1 MWNIAFLWGSILLL
15 PSTAG
20 TPATLNYAVAI
31 PSQLYYPFSETVCL
45 QLSRKQAVPI
55 HVTVTL
61 QSRAGNETLITQSI
75 SQLTF
80 FHCTSFQV
88 PPPAGKPSEVAFIV
102 ITVLEPNSEFQ
113 KKQKVLIKHT
123 DKKTFIQTDKPV
135 YKPGQIVKLRIVT
148 LDQAFIASNETHGLV
163 ELKDPRGNRIA
174 QWLNV
179 TPVGGIVD
187 LSFPLAAEAP
197 VGEYVIKMPDRTHAF
212 RVEEY
217 VLPKF
222 SVSIQMPQ
230 VVTILEDNFRLHVCG
245 MYTYGKPVQG
255 SVKAVVCRK
264 HLHYSRKSSKAKRSI
279 CKDYTGETNEDGC
292 FATEVN
298 IKNYHQKRGD
308 SYDFNL
314 EAVAFLKESGTGVEF
329 NTTENCKV
337 TFDITTLQFWGT
349 SYYYQQGAP
358 YYGNLELK
366 SANGTHLKNKEVIL
380 TVSYGSRKQ
389 TKSYFTDDAGMASF
403 TLETSA
409 WDNSS
414 KVLLQAKTQPEDLRG
429 QNVRV
434 SYGTASLVLRAFYS
448 SSHSS
453 VRIQPGQAT
462 LPCGD
467 MQQVTVHYR
476 ILATELGDGAA
487 RADFYHLVLAR
498 GSLVHHGQTTVL
510 LDPPLGQYRGTF
522 NVALPID
529 LISPMATLF
538 VYTAF
543 PEGRVAAD
551 TFSLKISK
559 CFRNHVKL
567 GFSDTVALPGS
578 AVRLHLQAAPGSLC
592 SVRAVDQSILLL
604 RPEAE
609 LSRDS
614 VHNMFSYSQEHSSTL
629 TDPYSDYCTT
639 YQSPKVT
646 SSPQSTLPPGTMS
659 PLMYNRYSYA
669 VSQPDIYELL
679 KNSGLTFLTNL
690 QIKSPIECRTQ
701 TTFYYDYMLAYSELA
716 DLDNLDNL
724 DPEPD
729 GAVVRAES
737 EHVEL
742 GSEARAVR
750 TWFPETFIWTLVPI
764 NDSGAAELAVTVPDS
779 ITDWRAMTF
788 CTSESH
794 GLGISDTTSLQS
806 FKPFFVEPTLP
817 YSVFRGESFPLKVK
831 VFSYLKQ
838 CMVLQLSLMDS
849 RDYEFVHANVRFT
862 TCLCP
867 DSAKTFFWDVK
878 ATKLG
883 KVNFTVTAEAMDQ
896 EDVCTESTAVVP
908 ESGGKDTV
916 VKHLLVK
923 AEGLLEEKTHTSVLC
938 PKGTSTSETI
948 TFAMPENVV
957 LGSERAHISFLGDI
971 LGTALDNID
980 ELLQMS
986 SGCGEQNMVHFAPNV
1001 FITRYLEE
1009 TGQLTPEI
1017 KQKAIGYL
1025 ESGYQRQLLYKH
1037 ADGSYSAFGEGSEPG
1052 NTWLTAL
1059 VLKTF
1064 SQAQDFIHIDEQN
1077 LKDAASALINSQT
1090 PSGCFKSVGK
1100 LFNNGLMGA
1109 VEEGLGL
1116 SSAIITALIH
1126 SGMPRSDPVVWKALK
1141 CIKDLVNAD
1150 TDSSNLYGLALAAN
1164 AFAVAGDKALV
1175 QKILKRLDKAATVS
1189 DDQIFW
1195 SQRSKQE
1202 EDSLYWYRAP
1212 SVDVELTSSIL
1223 MAHLSKSSLSS
1234 DDIRKASQ
1242 IVSWLI
1248 KQQNPYGGFASTQD
1262 TVVALEALA
1271 LYATKTFSK
1280 DGPDLQASL
1289 SSEDFNQNIRVD
1301 NTNRL
1306 LLQTVQLPAIP
1317 RDYTVRVQGHGCLFL
1332 QAILRYNLPPP
1343 RSDVAFAVSVQTEC
1357 TAPSATQFP
1366 VTIHARYTG
1375 NRVSTNMVLIQVE
1388 LLSGYSPVAGS
1399 LEELKK
1405 MPLVKKVESEADRV
1419 ILYLEE
1425 LTRQPHTYTL
1435 LVQQDMQV
1443 KDRKPANIKVY
1454 DYYMPEE
1461 TTVMSY
1467 SAPCE

>member
-1 MWNIAFLWGSILLL
+1 MWRIIFLWGSILLL

-20 TPATLNYAVAI
+20 MPATLNYVVAI

-45 QLSRKQAVPI
+45 QLSREQAVPI
-55 HVTVTL
+55 HVSVTL

-75 SQLTF
+75 SQLPF

-88 PPPAGKPSEVAFIV
+88 PPPVGNPDEVAFVV
-102 ITVLEPNSEFQ
+102 ITVVEGNSEFQ
-113 KKQKVLIKHT
+113 KKQKVLIKHA

-148 LDQAFIASNETHGLV
+148 LDQNFIASSETRLV
-163 ELKDPRGNRIA
+163 ELKDPKGNRIA
-174 QWLNV
+174 QWLDV

-197 VGEYVIKMPDRTHAF
+197 VGEYTIKMPDLTRTF

-217 VLPKF
+217 ALPKF
-222 SVSIQMPQ
+222 SVSIQMPR
-230 VVTILEDNFRLHVCG
+230 VITILEENFRLHVCG
-245 MYTYGKPVQG
+245 MYTYGKAVQG

-264 HLHYSRKSSKAKRSI
+264 HIRYSRKSSKAKHSI
-279 CKDYTGETNEDGC
+279 CKDYTGETDEDGC
-292 FATEVN
+292 FSTEVN
-298 IKNYHQKRGD
+298 TKIFHRKHGD
-308 SYDFNL
+308 NYDFNL
-314 EAVAFLKESGTGVEF
+314 EAEAFLKESGTGVEF

-337 TFDITTLQFWGT
+337 TFDVTTLQFWGT

-366 SANGTHLKNKEVIL
+366 SANGTHLKGKKVIL

-389 TKSYFTDDAGMASF
+389 TKTYLTDDTGMASF
-403 TLETSA
+403 VLETSA

-414 KVLLQAKTQPEDLRG
+414 KVILQAKSQPEDSSGR
-429 QNVRV
+429 NVKV
-434 SYGTASLVLRAFYS
+434 SYGTASLPLRAFYS
-448 SSHSS
+448 SSRSS
-453 VRIQPGQAT
+453 VRIQPVQAV
-462 LPCGD
+462 PACGD
-467 MQQVTVHYR
+467 VQQVTVHYHV
-476 ILATELGDGAA
+476 LATELAHGATRA
-487 RADFYHLVLAR
+487 RFYHLVMAR

-510 LDPPLGQYRGTF
+510 LDPPSGQYSGAF
-522 NVALPID
+522 NITLPID
-529 LISPMATLF
+529 LISSMATLL
-538 VYTAF
+538 VYIAF
-543 PEGRVAAD
+543 PEGQVAAD
-551 TFSLKISK
+551 TFRLKVSS

-567 GFSDTVALPGS
+567 GFSDAVALPGS
-578 AVRLHLQAAPGSLC
+578 TVRLHLQAAPGSLC
-592 SVRAVDQSILLL
+592 SIRAVDESVLLL

-614 VHNMFSYSQEHSSTL
+614 VYNMFSYAQEQLSTL
-629 TDPYSDYCTT
+629 TDIYSDYCTIHKGPGIIDASQT
-639 YQSPKVT
+639 TLSPGAK
-646 SSPQSTLPPGTMS
+646 SPF
-659 PLMYNRYSYA
+659 MYNRYSYA
-669 VSQPDIYELL
+669 VSQPDVYELL
-679 KNSGLTFLTNL
+679 KNAGLTFLTSL
-690 QIKSPIECRTQ
+690 KIKSPIECHTQ
-701 TTFYYDYMLAYSELA
+701 TTFDFDYMSFDELA
-716 DLDNLDNL
+716 VSESLYPELDA
-724 DPEPD
+724 
-729 GAVVRAES
+729 AVEAAEA
-737 EHVEL
+737 EHTEL
-742 GSEARAVR
+742 GSESAPAR

-794 GLGISDTTSLQS
+794 GLGISEPTSLRS

-831 VFSYLKQ
+831 AFSYLKQ
-838 CMVLQLSLMDS
+838 CMALQLSLMDS
-849 RDYEFVHANVRFT
+849 RDFEFLHENVRFT
-862 TCLCP
+862 LCLCP
-867 DSAKTFFWDVK
+867 DSAKTFSWDVK

-883 KVNFTVTAEAMDQ
+883 KVNFTVTAEVMER
-896 EDVCTESTAVVP
+896 EDVCMERTAVVP

-923 AEGLLEEKTHTSVLC
+923 AEGQMEEKTHTSLLC
-938 PKGTSTSETI
+938 PEGTSASETI
-948 TFAMPENVV
+948 SFTMPENIV

-971 LGTALDNID
+971 MGTALDNID

-1001 FITRYLEE
+1001 FVTRYLEE

-1037 ADGSYSAFGEGSEPG
+1037 TDGSYSAFGEGSEPG

-1064 SQAQDFIHIDEQN
+1064 SQAQHFIHIDEQN
-1077 LKDAASALINSQT
+1077 IKDAASALIKSQT

-1116 SSAIITALIH
+1116 SSVIVTALIH
-1126 SGMPRSDPVVWKALK
+1126 SGMPHSDPVVGKALK
-1141 CIKDLVNAD
+1141 CIRDLVNAD
-1150 TDSSNLYGLALAAN
+1150 TGSPNLYSLALAAN
-1164 AFAVAGDKALV
+1164 AFAVAGDKALR
-1175 QKILKRLDKAATVS
+1175 QKILKRLDKAAIIS

-1195 SQRSKQE
+1195 SQQSKQE
-1202 EDSLYWYRAP
+1202 EDSLSWYRAP

-1223 MAHLSKSSLSS
+1223 MAHLTKSSLSS
-1234 DDIRKASQ
+1234 DEIKKASQ
-1242 IVSWLI
+1242 IVSWLT

-1271 LYATKTFSK
+1271 LYATTIFSK
-1280 DGPDLQASL
+1280 DSPDLQVSL
-1289 SSEDFNQNIRVD
+1289 TSKGFSQNFRVD
-1301 NTNRL
+1301 KSNRL
-1306 LLQTVQLPAIP
+1306 LLQTVELPAIAQ
-1317 RDYTVRVQGHGCLFL
+1317 DYTLRVQGHGCLFL
-1332 QAILRYNLPPP
+1332 QAALRYHIPPV
-1343 RSDVAFAVSVQTEC
+1343 RSEATFAISVQTEC
-1357 TAPSATQFP
+1357 TAPDATRFP
-1366 VTIHARYTG
+1366 VTIRARYTG

-1405 MPLVKKVESEADRV
+1405 MPLVKKVESKADQV
-1419 ILYLEE
+1419 VLYLEE
-1425 LTRQPHTYTL
+1425 LTRQPQTYTF
-1435 LVQQDMQV
+1435 LVEQDMQV
-1443 KDRKPANIKVY
+1443 KDHKPANIKIY

-1461 TTVMSY
+1461 TAVMSY
-1467 SAPCE
+1467 SVPCE

>member
-1 MWNIAFLWGSILLL
+1 MWRIILLWGCILLL
-15 PSTAG
+15 PSAAG
-20 TPATLNYAVAI
+20 VPAMLNYAVAI
-31 PSQLYYPFSETVCL
+31 PSQLYHPFSETVCL
-45 QLSRKQAVPI
+45 QLSREQAVPI
-55 HVTVTL
+55 HVSVTL

-75 SQLTF
+75 SQLPF
-80 FHCTSFQV
+80 FHCRSFQV
-88 PPPAGKPSEVAFIV
+88 PPPVGNPDEVAFVV
-102 ITVLEPNSEFQ
+102 ITVLEANSEFQ
-113 KKQKVLIKHT
+113 KKQKVLIKHA

-148 LDQAFIASNETHGLV
+148 LDQNFIASSETQRLV
-163 ELKDPRGNRIA
+163 ELKDPKGNRIA
-174 QWLNV
+174 QWVDV

-197 VGEYVIKMPDRTHAF
+197 LGEYSIRMPGLTRTF

-230 VVTILEDNFRLHVCG
+230 VVTILEENFPLHVCG
-245 MYTYGKPVQG
+245 MYTYGKAVQG

-264 HLHYSRKSSKAKRSI
+264 HIRYNRKSSKAKRSI
-279 CKDYTGETNEDGC
+279 CKDYTGETNDDGC
-292 FATEVN
+292 FSTEVN
-298 IKNYHQKRGD
+298 TKVFLRKHGD
-308 SYDFNL
+308 NYDFNL
-314 EAVAFLKESGTGVEF
+314 EAEAFLKESGTGVEF

-358 YYGNLELK
+358 YYGNLELR
-366 SANGTHLKNKEVIL
+366 SANGTHLKNKKVIL

-389 TKSYFTDDAGMASF
+389 TKTYLTDDTGMASF
-403 TLETSA
+403 VLETSA

-414 KVLLQAKTQPEDLRG
+414 KVILQAKSQPEDLNS
-429 QNVRV
+429 QNVKV
-434 SYGTASLVLRAFYS
+434 SYGTASLPLTASYS

-453 VRIQPGQAT
+453 VRIQPVQAV
-462 LPCGD
+462 PACGD
-467 MQQVTVHYR
+467 VQQVTVHYH
-476 ILATELGDGAA
+476 ILATELGHRAA
-487 RADFYHLVLAR
+487 RAHFYHLVMAR

-510 LDPPLGQYRGTF
+510 LDPPSGQYSGAF
-522 NVALPID
+522 NVTLPID
-529 LISPMATLF
+529 LISSMATLF
-538 VYTAF
+538 VYIAF
-543 PEGRVAAD
+543 PEGQVAAD
-551 TFSLKISK
+551 TLRLKVSS
-559 CFRNHVKL
+559 CFRNRVKL
-567 GFSDTVALPGS
+567 GFSDAVALPGS

-592 SVRAVDQSILLL
+592 SIRAVDKSVLLL

-614 VHNMFSYSQEHSSTL
+614 VYNMFSYAQEQLSTL
-629 TDPYSDYCTT
+629 TDVYSDYCTIHK
-639 YQSPKVT
+639 SPGIT
-646 SSPQSTLPPGTMS
+646 DASQTTLSPGMMS
-659 PLMYNRYSYA
+659 PFMYNRYSYA
-669 VSQPDIYELL
+669 VSQPDVYEFL
-679 KNSGLTFLTNL
+679 KNAGLTFLTNL
-690 QIKSPIECRTQ
+690 KIKSPIECRTQ
-701 TTFYYDYMLAYSELA
+701 TTFDYDYMSFDELA
-716 DLDNLDNL
+716 DLESLY
-724 DPEPD
+724 PEAD
-729 GAVVRAES
+729 AAVEAAEA
-737 EHVEL
+737 ELTEL
-742 GSEARAVR
+742 GSESAPAR

-764 NDSGAAELAVTVPDS
+764 NDSGAAELAVTVPDT

-794 GLGISDTTSLQS
+794 GLGISETTNLRS

-838 CMVLQLSLMDS
+838 CMALQLSLMDS
-849 RDYEFVHANVRFT
+849 RDFEFLHENVRFT
-862 TCLCP
+862 LCLCP
-867 DSAKTFFWDVK
+867 DSAKTFSWDVK

-883 KVNFTVTAEAMDQ
+883 KVNFTITAEVVEQ
-896 EDVCTESTAVVP
+896 EDVCTERTAVVP

-923 AEGLLEEKTHTSVLC
+923 AEGQLEEKTHTSFLC
-938 PKGTSTSETI
+938 PEGTSASETI
-948 TFAMPENVV
+948 SFTMPENIV

-971 LGTALDNID
+971 MGTALDNID

-1025 ESGYQRQLLYKH
+1025 ESGYQQQLLYKH
-1037 ADGSYSAFGEGSEPG
+1037 TDGSYSAFGEGSEPG

-1064 SQAQDFIHIDEQN
+1064 SQARDFIHIDEQN
-1077 LKDAASALINSQT
+1077 IKDAASALIKSQT

-1116 SSAIITALIH
+1116 SSVIVVALIH
-1126 SGMPRSDPVVWKALK
+1126 SGMPHSDPVVVKALK
-1141 CIKDLVNAD
+1141 CIRDLVHAD
-1150 TDSSNLYGLALAAN
+1150 TGSPNLYSLALAAN
-1164 AFAVAGDKALV
+1164 AFAVAGDKALR
-1175 QKILKRLDKAATVS
+1175 QKILKRLDKAAIIS

-1195 SQRSKQE
+1195 SQQSKQE
-1202 EDSLYWYRAP
+1202 EDSLSWYRAS

-1223 MAHLSKSSLSS
+1223 MAHLTKSSLSS
-1234 DDIRKASQ
+1234 DEIKKASK
-1242 IVSWLI
+1242 IVSWLT

-1262 TVVALEALA
+1262 TVAALEALA
-1271 LYATKTFSK
+1271 LYATNIFSK
-1280 DGPDLQASL
+1280 DSPDLQVSL
-1289 SSEDFNQNIRVD
+1289 TSKGFSQNFRVD
-1301 NTNRL
+1301 KSNRL
-1306 LLQTVQLPAIP
+1306 LLQTVELPAIP
-1317 RDYTVRVQGHGCLFL
+1317 QDYTLHVQGYGCLFL
-1332 QAILRYNLPPP
+1332 QAILRYHIPPL
-1343 RSDVAFAVSVQTEC
+1343 RSEATFAVSVQTEC
-1357 TAPSATQFP
+1357 TVPDASRFP
-1366 VTIHARYTG
+1366 VTIRARYTG

-1405 MPLVKKVESEADRV
+1405 MPLVKKVESKAGQV
-1419 ILYLEE
+1419 VLYLEE
-1425 LTRQPHTYTL
+1425 LTRQPQTYTF
-1435 LVQQDMQV
+1435 LVEQDMQV
-1443 KDRKPANIKVY
+1443 KDHKPANIKIY

-1461 TTVMSY
+1461 TAMMSY
-1467 SAPCE
+1467 SVPCK

>member
-1 MWNIAFLWGSILLL
+1 MWRIIFLWGCILLL
-15 PSTAG
+15 PGTAG
-20 TPATLNYAVAI
+20 MPAMLNYAVAI

-45 QLSRKQAVPI
+45 QLSREQAVPI
-55 HVTVTL
+55 HVSVTL

-75 SQLTF
+75 SQFPF
-80 FHCTSFQV
+80 FQCTSFQV
-88 PPPAGKPSEVAFIV
+88 PPPVGNPDEVAFV
-102 ITVLEPNSEFQ
+102 AITVMEANSEFQ
-113 KKQKVLIKHT
+113 KKQKVLIKHA

-148 LDQAFIASNETHGLV
+148 LDQNFIASSETQRLV
-163 ELKDPRGNRIA
+163 ELKDPKGNRIA
-174 QWLNV
+174 QWLDV
-179 TPVGGIVD
+179 APVGGIVD
-187 LSFPLAAEAP
+187 LSFPLAAEALL
-197 VGEYVIKMPDRTHAF
+197 GEYTIKVPDLTRTF

-230 VVTILEDNFRLHVCG
+230 VVTILEENFPLRVCG
-245 MYTYGKPVQG
+245 MYTYGKAVQG
-255 SVKAVVCRK
+255 SVRAVVCRK
-264 HLHYSRKSSKAKRSI
+264 HVRYNRKSSKAKRSI

-292 FATEVN
+292 FSTEVN
-298 IKNYHQKRGD
+298 TKIFHRKHGD
-308 SYDFNL
+308 NYDFNL
-314 EAVAFLKESGTGVEF
+314 EAEAFLKESGTGVEF

-366 SANGTHLKNKEVIL
+366 SANGTHLKNKKVIL

-389 TKSYFTDDAGMASF
+389 TKTYLTDDTGMASF
-403 TLETSA
+403 VLETSA

-414 KVLLQAKTQPEDLRG
+414 KVILQ
-429 QNVRV
+429 V
-434 SYGTASLVLRAFYS
+434 
-448 SSHSS
+448 
-453 VRIQPGQAT
+453 
-462 LPCGD
+462 
-467 MQQVTVHYR
+467 M
-476 ILATELGDGAA
+476 
-487 RADFYHLVLAR
+487 AR

-510 LDPPLGQYRGTF
+510 LDPPSGQYSGAF
-522 NVALPID
+522 NITLPTD

-538 VYTAF
+538 VYIAF
-543 PEGRVAAD
+543 PEGQVAAD
-551 TFSLKISK
+551 TFRLKGSS

-567 GFSDTVALPGS
+567 GFSDSVALPGS
-578 AVRLHLQAAPGSLC
+578 TVRLHLQAAPGSLC
-592 SVRAVDQSILLL
+592 SIRAVDKSVLLL

-609 LSRDS
+609 LSKDS
-614 VHNMFSYSQEHSSTL
+614 VHNMFSYAQEQLSTL
-629 TDPYSDYCTT
+629 TDVYSDYCTIHK
-639 YQSPKVT
+639 SPGIT
-646 SSPQSTLPPGTMS
+646 DASQTTLSPGMMS
-659 PLMYNRYSYA
+659 PFMYNSYSYA
-669 VSQPDIYELL
+669 VSQPDVYELL
-679 KNSGLTFLTNL
+679 KNAGLTFLTSL
-690 QIKSPIECRTQ
+690 KIKSPIECHIQ
-701 TTFYYDYMLAYSELA
+701 DTFDQDYMSFDELT
-716 DLDNLDNL
+716 DLESLY
-724 DPEPD
+724 PESD
-729 GAVVRAES
+729 AAVEAAEA
-737 EHVEL
+737 EHTEL
-742 GSEARAVR
+742 GSESAPAR

-779 ITDWRAMTF
+779 ITDWRAMSF

-794 GLGISDTTSLQS
+794 GLGISETASLRS

-838 CMVLQLSLMDS
+838 CMALQLSLMDS
-849 RDYEFVHANVRFT
+849 RDFEFLHENARFT
-862 TCLCP
+862 LCLCP
-867 DSAKTFFWDVK
+867 DAAKTFSWDVRT
-878 ATKLG
+878 TKLG
-883 KVNFTVTAEAMDQ
+883 KVNFTVTAEAMER
-896 EDVCTESTAVVP
+896 EDVCRERTAVVP

-923 AEGLLEEKTHTSVLC
+923 AEGQLEEKTHTSLLC
-938 PKGTSTSETI
+938 PEGTSASETI
-948 TFAMPENVV
+948 SFTLPENIV

-971 LGTALDNID
+971 MGTALDNID

-1017 KQKAIGYL
+1017 KQKAIAYL

-1064 SQAQDFIHIDEQN
+1064 SQARDFIHIDEQN
-1077 LKDAASALINSQT
+1077 IKDAASALIKSQT

-1116 SSAIITALIH
+1116 SSVIVVALIR
-1126 SGMPRSDPVVWKALK
+1126 SGMPHSDPVVGKALK
-1141 CIKDLVNAD
+1141 CIRDLVNAD
-1150 TDSSNLYGLALAAN
+1150 ASSPNLYSLALAAN
-1164 AFAVAGDKALV
+1164 AFAVAGDKALR
-1175 QKILKRLDKAATVS
+1175 QKILKRLDKAAIIS

-1195 SQRSKQE
+1195 SQQSKQE
-1202 EDSLYWYRAP
+1202 EDFLSWYRAP

-1223 MAHLSKSSLSS
+1223 MAHLTKSSLSS
-1234 DDIRKASQ
+1234 DEIKKASQ
-1242 IVSWLI
+1242 IVSWLT

-1262 TVVALEALA
+1262 TVAALEALA
-1271 LYATKTFSK
+1271 LYATKIFSK
-1280 DGPDLQASL
+1280 DSPDLQVSL
-1289 SSEDFNQNIRVD
+1289 TSKGFSQNFQVD
-1301 NTNRL
+1301 KSNRL
-1306 LLQTVQLPAIP
+1306 LLQIVELPAIP
-1317 RDYTVRVQGHGCLFL
+1317 QDYTLLVQGHGCLFL
-1332 QAILRYNLPPP
+1332 QAILRYHIPPV
-1343 RSDVAFAVSVQTEC
+1343 RSEATFAVSVQTEC
-1357 TAPSATQFP
+1357 TVPDATRFP
-1366 VTIHARYTG
+1366 VTIRARYTG

-1405 MPLVKKVESEADRV
+1405 MPLVKKVESKADQV
-1419 ILYLEE
+1419 VLYLEE
-1425 LTRQPHTYTL
+1425 LTRQPQTYTF
-1435 LVQQDMQV
+1435 LVEQDMQV
-1443 KDRKPANIKVY
+1443 KDHKPANIKIY

-1461 TTVMSY
+1461 TAVMSY
-1467 SAPCE
+1467 SVPCE

>member
-1 MWNIAFLWGSILLL
+1 
-15 PSTAG
+15 
-20 TPATLNYAVAI
+20 NYAVAI

-45 QLSRKQAVPI
+45 QLSRTQAVPI

-61 QSRAGNETLITQSI
+61 QSRAGNATLITQSI
-75 SQLTF
+75 PQLTF

-88 PPPAGKPSEVAFIV
+88 PPPVGNPDEVAFIV
-102 ITVLEPNSEFQ
+102 ITVLEGNSELQ
-113 KKQKVLIKHT
+113 KKQKVLIKHA

-135 YKPGQIVKLRIVT
+135 YKPGQMGMDRIPCVVRS
-148 LDQAFIASNETHGLV
+148 LFALGNNSSLLLPMQ
-163 ELKDPRGNRIA
+163 DPKGNRIA

-179 TPVGGIVD
+179 KPVGGIVD
-187 LSFPLAAEAP
+187 LSFSLAAEAP
-197 VGEYVIKMPDRTHAF
+197 VGEYTIKTPDRTHTF

-230 VVTILEDNFRLHVCG
+230 VVTILEENFRLHVCG

-264 HLHYSRKSSKAKRSI
+264 HIRYNQKSSKAKRSI
-279 CKDYTGETNEDGC
+279 CKDYMGETKKDGC

-298 IKNYHQKRGD
+298 VKIYHQKRSD
-308 SYDFNL
+308 NHDFNL
-314 EAVAFLKESGTGVEF
+314 EAVAFLKESGTGVEM

-337 TFDITTLQFWGT
+337 TFEITTLQFWGM

-389 TKSYFTDDAGMASF
+389 TKTYFTDDTGMASF

-409 WDNSS
+409 WGNSS
-414 KVLLQAKTQPEDLRG
+414 KVVLQAKTQPEDFSGRD
-429 QNVRV
+429 VRV
-434 SYGTASLVLRAFYS
+434 SHGTASLTLRAFYS
-448 SSHSS
+448 SSRSS
-453 VRIQPGQAT
+453 VRIQPVQAM

-467 MQQVTVHYR
+467 VQQVTVHYR
-476 ILATELGDGAA
+476 ILVTELGKAA
-487 RADFYHLVLAR
+487 ATADFYHLVTCCGHNPWR
-498 GSLVHHGQTTVL
+498 WTSLPLPIL
-510 LDPPLGQYRGTF
+510 LLFLLLPSAQYSGAF

-529 LISPMATLF
+529 RISPMATLF

-543 PEGRVAAD
+543 PEGQMAAD
-551 TFSLKISK
+551 TFSLKVSK

-578 AVRLHLQAAPGSLC
+578 AVSLHLQAAPGSLC
-592 SVRAVDQSILLL
+592 SIRAVDQSVLLL

-609 LSRDS
+609 LSRDTRWSCAPSPCKFTGRADVLGGGDGDRPSDTPPPPLKPAFFPFPSS
-614 VHNMFSYSQEHSSTL
+614 VQ
-629 TDPYSDYCTT
+629 
-639 YQSPKVT
+639 
-646 SSPQSTLPPGTMS
+646 
-659 PLMYNRYSYA
+659 
-669 VSQPDIYELL
+669 
-679 KNSGLTFLTNL
+679 NSGLTFLTSL
-690 QIKSPIECRTQ
+690 KIKSPIECRTQ
-701 TTFYYDYMLAYSELA
+701 TAVYYDYMY
-716 DLDNLDNL
+716 LDDL
-724 DPEPD
+724 DPETD
-729 GAVVRAES
+729 AAVERAES
-737 EHVEL
+737 ERVEL
-742 GSEARAVR
+742 GSEAGPVR

-794 GLGISDTTSLQS
+794 GLGISESISLQS

-838 CMVLQLSLMDS
+838 CMALQLSLMDS
-849 RDYEFVHANVRFT
+849 RDFEFVHANVRST
-862 TCLCP
+862 LCLCP
-867 DSAKTFFWDVK
+867 DSAKTFFWDLK

-883 KVNFTVTAEAMDQ
+883 KVNFTITAEVMEQ

-916 VKHLLVK
+916 VKDLLVK
-923 AEGLLEEKTHTSVLC
+923 AEGLLEEKTHTSILC
-938 PKGTSTSETI
+938 PKGTSASETI
-948 TFAMPENVV
+948 TFAMPENTV

-1017 KQKAIGYL
+1017 KQKAINYL

-1037 ADGSYSAFGEGSEPG
+1037 TDGSYSAFGEGSEPG

-1064 SQAQDFIHIDEQN
+1064 SQARDFIHIDEQN
-1077 LKDAASALINSQT
+1077 IKDAASALIKSQT

-1150 TDSSNLYGLALAAN
+1150 ADGSNLYSLALAAN
-1164 AFAVAGDKALV
+1164 AFAVAGDKALR
-1175 QKILKRLDKAATVS
+1175 QKILKRLDKAAIIS
-1189 DDQIFW
+1189 DNQIFW
-1195 SQRSKQE
+1195 SQQSKQE

-1212 SVDVELTSSIL
+1212 SVDVEMTSSIL

-1234 DDIRKASQ
+1234 DEIRKASQ
-1242 IVSWLI
+1242 IVSWLT

-1289 SSEDFNQNIRVD
+1289 SSEGFNQNIRVD

-1306 LLQTVQLPAIP
+1306 LLQTVELPAIP
-1317 RDYTVRVQGHGCLFL
+1317 QDYTVRVQGHGCLFL
-1332 QAILRYNLPPP
+1332 QAVLRYHIPPL
-1343 RSDVAFAVSVQTEC
+1343 RSDVTFAVSVQTEC
-1357 TAPSATQFP
+1357 TAPNATQFP
-1366 VTIHARYTG
+1366 VTVHARYTG

-1388 LLSGYSPVAGS
+1388 LLSGYRPVAGS

-1419 ILYLEE
+1419 VLYLEE

-1454 DYYMPEE
+1454 DYYMPGELRCCTAE
-1461 TTVMSY
+1461 TTQ
-1467 SAPCE
+1467 